1 MCRGEVSRILAV
13 GDRLPYSR
21 AAASTALMDL
31 QRQSGMK
38 RAGQR
43 SPGQR
48 ARSGSCINSYSRH
61 TEAKQ
66 RRSTLRNH
74 QLGSPMLAPLSTIQI
89 NVWSPV

>member
-1 MCRGEVSRILAV
+1 MSRGEVLRSWRLV
-13 GDRLPYSR
+13 DRLPYSR

-43 SPGQR
+43 SPRQR

-66 RRSTLRNH
+66 RRSALRN
-74 QLGSPMLAPLSTIQI
+74 Q
-89 NVWSPV
+89 